1 MRRIGTIIRVH
12 PLHSCSSVCHFPKN
26 TDRGRKDSFTVYT
39 PMGTQYTEDNQLG
52 LRWLPAVSRVLQDER
67 VQEAIAA
74 HGREL
79 VVDCVRETLDRLR
92 ERLKEGETVP
102 TDLSSVVREALQA
115 VERWR
120 TSTLRRVINATGVVL
135 HTGLGR
141 AVLAEAA
148 RRAVVEVAQGHSML
162 EIDRD
167 TGERGDRIEHV
178 RELLRRLT
186 GAEDATVVNNNAGAV
201 LLAVTV
207 LAQGREVIISRG
219 QLVEIG
225 GAFRMPDIIAQSGAR
240 LVEVGTT
247 NRTRLSDYERAITP
261 DTALLLRCHPSN
273 FRIVGFSEEVPAADL
288 ASLAHRHNLP
298 VLDDVGS
305 GCLVDTERF
314 GLEHEP
320 TLQES
325 VQAGCDVVTCSGD
338 KLLGG
343 PQAGIILGRK
353 EIVQRIR
360 RHPLHRAL
368 RVDKLTLAALEAT
381 LRLYLN
387 PERVVQDVPVLRT
400 LATPADDIKRRARR
414 LKQRLQAIEGIT
426 VHLREGESA
435 VGGGSLP
442 GQQLPTT
449 LVCLRPSDGNAHQ
462 LARAL
467 RWQEPAVFTRI
478 EQEEVVIDPRTLL
491 EGEMETLVQAVA
503 RAVTQCLGGE
513 ANHA

>member
-1 MRRIGTIIRVH
+1 METRGTE
-12 PLHSCSSVCHFPKN
+12 S
-26 TDRGRKDSFTVYT
+26 
-39 PMGTQYTEDNQLG
+39 NQSG
-52 LRWLPAVSRVLQDER
+52 LRRLPAVSRLLQHER
-67 VQEAIAA
+67 VQEAIAE

-79 VVDCVRETLDRLR
+79 VVGCVREVLSQLR
-92 ERLKEGETVP
+92 QRLKNGE
-102 TDLSSVVREALQA
+102 SVSDEMHFVVNEVLQA
-115 VERWR
+115 VQRWR
-120 TSTLRRVINATGVVL
+120 TPTLRRVINATGVVL

-141 AVLAEAA
+141 AVLAESA
-148 RRAVVEVAQGHSML
+148 RRAVEEVAQGHSML
-162 EIDRD
+162 EVDRE

-178 RELLRRLT
+178 RELLCRLT

-247 NRTRLSDYERAITP
+247 NRTRLSDYEQAITP
-261 DTALLLRCHPSN
+261 DTALLVRCHPSN
-273 FRIVGFSEEVPAADL
+273 FRIVGFTEEVSAPDL
-288 ASLAHRHNLP
+288 ASLAHRHGLA

-305 GCLVDTERF
+305 GCLVDTEQF
-314 GLEHEP
+314 GLEREP

-325 VQAGCDVVTCSGD
+325 IQAGCDVVTCSGD

-343 PQAGIILGRK
+343 PQAGILLGRK
-353 EIVQRIR
+353 HIMQRIR
-360 RHPLHRAL
+360 KHPLHRAL

-387 PERVVQDVPVLRT
+387 PQEALREIPVLRA
-400 LATPADDIKRRARR
+400 LAMSADEIRRRAQRLKRR
-414 LKQRLQAIEGIT
+414 LQTSLSAQAVT
-426 VHLREGESA
+426 VRLREGASA

-442 GQQLPTT
+442 GQQLPTM
-449 LVCLRPSDGNAHQ
+449 LVCLRWRDGNASQ

-478 EQEEVVIDPRTLL
+478 EQDEVVIDPRTLL
-491 EGEMETLVQAVA
+491 EDEFGTLVEAVVH
-503 RAVTQCLGGE
+503 AVKRCVEG
-513 ANHA
+513 

>member
-1 MRRIGTIIRVH
+1 
-12 PLHSCSSVCHFPKN
+12 
-26 TDRGRKDSFTVYT
+26 
-39 PMGTQYTEDNQLG
+39 MGTQYTEDKQSG
-52 LRWLPAVSRVLQDER
+52 LRRLPAVSRVLQDER
-67 VQEAIAA
+67 VQEAIAE

-79 VVDCVRETLDRLR
+79 IVDCVRETLDRLR
-92 ERLKEGETVP
+92 ERLKEGGTAP
-102 TDLSSVVREALQA
+102 TDLSLVVQEALQA

-120 TSTLRRVINATGVVL
+120 TPTLRRVINATGVVL

-141 AVLAEAA
+141 AVLAKAA
-148 RRAVVEVAQGHSML
+148 CRAVAEVAQGHSML
-162 EIDRD
+162 EVDRD

-207 LAQGREVIISRG
+207 LAQGKEVIISRG

-225 GAFRMPDIIAQSGAR
+225 GMFRMPDIIAQSGAR

-261 DTALLLRCHPSN
+261 DTALLVRCHPSN

-343 PQAGIILGRK
+343 PQAGIVLGRK
-353 EIVQRIR
+353 EMVQRIR

-381 LRLYLN
+381 LRLYLD
-387 PERVVQDVPVLRT
+387 PERAVQEVPVLRT
-400 LATPADDIKRRARR
+400 LATPADDVKRRARR
-414 LKQRLQAIEGIT
+414 LKQRLQSILPAEGIT
-426 VHLREGESA
+426 VRLREGESA

-449 LVCLRPSDGNAHQ
+449 LVCVRLSDGNAHQ

>member
-1 MRRIGTIIRVH
+1 ME
-12 PLHSCSSVCHFPKN
+12 
-26 TDRGRKDSFTVYT
+26 
-39 PMGTQYTEDNQLG
+39 TQYTENNPST
-52 LRWLPAVSRVLQDER
+52 LRQLPAVSRVLQEER
-67 VQEAIAA
+67 IQKAIAE

-79 VVDCVRETLDRLR
+79 VVDCAREVLAQRRKHLQQ
-92 ERLKEGETVP
+92 GAAIP
-102 TDLSSVVREALQA
+102 ADLQSVVREILQA

-120 TSTLRRVINATGVVL
+120 TPTLRRVINATGVVL

-148 RRAVVEVAQGHSML
+148 RKAVAEVAQGHSML
-162 EIDRD
+162 EIDRE
-167 TGERGDRIEHV
+167 TGERGDRIEPV
-178 RELLRRLT
+178 RELLCRLT

-207 LAQGREVIISRG
+207 LAQGKEVLISRG

-225 GAFRMPDIIAQSGAR
+225 GAFRMPDIIAQSGAK

-247 NRTRLSDYERAITP
+247 NRTRLSDYERAITA

-273 FRIVGFSEEVPAADL
+273 FRIIGFTEEVSAAEL
-288 ASLAHRHNLP
+288 AALAHRHGLA

-305 GCLVDTERF
+305 GCLVDTAQF

-325 VQAGCDVVTCSGD
+325 LQAGCDVVTCSGD
-338 KLLGG
+338 KLLGAS
-343 PQAGIILGRK
+343 QAGILLGRR
-353 EIVQRIR
+353 EIVQRLR
-360 RHPLHRAL
+360 GHPLHRAL

-387 PERVVQDVPVLRT
+387 PQQAMREIPTLRA
-400 LATPADDIKRRARR
+400 LAISADAIRRRARR
-414 LKQRLQAIEGIT
+414 LKQRLQAVLPAET
-426 VHLREGESA
+426 VKVRLREGMSA

-449 LVCLRPSDGNAHQ
+449 LVCLQPLQHSTQQ

-467 RWQEPAVFTRI
+467 RQQEPAVFARI

-491 EGEMETLVQAVA
+491 EDELDVLVQV
-503 RAVTQCLGGE
+503 VTQAVNSRVGGKRSDV
-513 ANHA
+513 

>member
-1 MRRIGTIIRVH
+1 MK
-12 PLHSCSSVCHFPKN
+12 SSPE
-26 TDRGRKDSFTVYT
+26 
-39 PMGTQYTEDNQLG
+39 GTQSA
-52 LRWLPAVSRVLQDER
+52 LRQLPAVSRLLQE
-67 VQEAIAA
+67 QAIQQAITR

-79 VVDCVRETLDRLR
+79 VVQCAREVMDQLR
-92 ERLKEGETVP
+92 ERLRRGENVP
-102 TDLSSVVREALQA
+102 TDLPAVLEQVLQE
-115 VERWR
+115 VQRWR
-120 TSTLRRVINATGVVL
+120 TPSLRGVVNATGVIL

-148 RRAVVEVAQGHSML
+148 RRAVAEVAAGHSML
-162 EIDRD
+162 EIDRE

-178 RELLRRLT
+178 RELLCRLT

-201 LLAVTV
+201 LLAVTA
-207 LAQGREVIISRG
+207 LARGKEVIISRG

-225 GAFRMPDIIAQSGAR
+225 GAFRMPDIIAQSGAK

-247 NRTRLSDYERAITP
+247 NRTRLSDYEQAITSE
-261 DTALLLRCHPSN
+261 TALILRCHPSN
-273 FRIVGFSEEVPAADL
+273 FRLVGFTEEVPPAELAA
-288 ASLAHRHNLP
+288 LAHRYQLP
-298 VLDDVGS
+298 LLDDVGS
-305 GCLVDTERF
+305 GCLVNTEQF

-338 KLLGG
+338 KLLGAS
-343 PQAGIILGRK
+343 QAGIILGRR
-353 EIVQRIR
+353 ELVQRIR

-387 PERVVQDVPVLRT
+387 PDEALQEIPTLRA
-400 LATPADDIKRRARR
+400 LATPVPTLRRRARR
-414 LKQRLQAIEGIT
+414 LQRRLRSLLPAQQVT
-426 VHLREGESA
+426 VRLREGVSE

-442 GQQLPTT
+442 GQQLPTV
-449 LVCLRPSDGNAHQ
+449 LVCLQVAGGGATA

-478 EQEEVVIDPRTLL
+478 EKDEVVVDPRTLL
-491 EGEMETLVQAVA
+491 PGEDEVLVQAVV
-503 RAVTQCLGGE
+503 RAVQSVQGGVCGD
-513 ANHA
+513 A

>member
-1 MRRIGTIIRVH
+1 MEG
-12 PLHSCSSVCHFPKN
+12 
-26 TDRGRKDSFTVYT
+26 
-39 PMGTQYTEDNQLG
+39 QYTQNSQSD
-52 LRWLPAVSRVLQDER
+52 LRQLPAVSRLLQHEQL
-67 VQEAIAA
+67 QEAIAE

-79 VVDCVRETLDRLR
+79 VVECVREVLAQLR
-92 ERLKEGETVP
+92 ERIKQGAAIQ
-102 TDLSSVVREALQA
+102 TDLPSVAREVLQT

-120 TSTLRRVINATGVVL
+120 TPTLRRVINATGVVL

-141 AVLAEAA
+141 AVLAESA
-148 RRAVVEVAQGHSML
+148 RRAVAEVARGHSML
-162 EIDRD
+162 EINRD
-167 TGERGDRIEHV
+167 TGERGDRIDHV
-178 RELLRRLT
+178 RELLCRLT
-186 GAEDATVVNNNAGAV
+186 GAEDVTVVNNNAGAV

-207 LAQGREVIISRG
+207 LAQGKEVIISRG

-247 NRTRLSDYERAITP
+247 NRTRLSDYERAITSE
-261 DTALLLRCHPSN
+261 TALLLRCHPSN
-273 FRIVGFSEEVPAADL
+273 FRIVGFTEEVSAKEL
-288 ASLAHRHNLP
+288 ALLAHRYSLP

-305 GCLVDTERF
+305 GCLVATEQF

-343 PQAGIILGRK
+343 PQAGVILGRR

-387 PERVVQDVPVLRT
+387 PEEAVREIPALRA
-400 LATPADDIKRRARR
+400 LAMSADELQRRARR
-414 LKQRLQAIEGIT
+414 LKQRLQAMLPAGK
-426 VHLREGESA
+426 VAVRLREGMSA

-449 LVCLRPSDGNAHQ
+449 LVCLRPLQVDAQQ

-467 RWQEPAVFTRI
+467 RWQQPAVFARI
-478 EQEEVVIDPRTLL
+478 EQDEVVIDPRTLL
-491 EGEMETLVQAVA
+491 EGEMETLVQVVA
-503 RAVTQCLGGE
+503 CAVTQCLGGE
-513 ANHA
+513 VSHARSGGSSD

>member
-1 MRRIGTIIRVH
+1 
-12 PLHSCSSVCHFPKN
+12 
-26 TDRGRKDSFTVYT
+26 
-39 PMGTQYTEDNQLG
+39 MGAQRTQGSQSN
-52 LRWLPAVSRVLQDER
+52 LRQLPAVSRLLQHER
-67 VQEAIAA
+67 VRKAIAA

-79 VVDCVRETLDRLR
+79 VVHCVREVLEQMRDRLR
-92 ERLKEGETVP
+92 RGEAMPV
-102 TDLSSVVREALQA
+102 DLESVAYEVVRT

-120 TSTLRRVINATGVVL
+120 TSTLRYAINATGVVL

-148 RRAVVEVAQGHSML
+148 RRAVSEVAQAHSML
-162 EIDRD
+162 EIDRE

-178 RELLRRLT
+178 RELLCRLT

-247 NRTRLSDYERAITP
+247 NRTRLQDYERAITP

-273 FRIVGFSEEVPAADL
+273 FRIVGFTEEVSAREL
-288 ASLAHRHNLP
+288 ASLAHRYSLP

-305 GCLVDTERF
+305 GCLVATEQF

-343 PQAGIILGRK
+343 PQAGIVLGRK

-368 RVDKLTLAALEAT
+368 RVDKMTLAALEAT

-387 PERVVQDVPVLRT
+387 PQEAIREIPVLRT
-400 LATPADDIKRRARR
+400 LAMSAEQIQRRARR
-414 LKQRLQAIEGIT
+414 LRRRLQAVLPTEKIV
-426 VHLREGESA
+426 VHLRAGMSA

-449 LVCLRPSDGNAHQ
+449 LVCLRPLQMGAQQ

-467 RWQEPAVFTRI
+467 RWQQPAVFTRI
-478 EQEEVVIDPRTLL
+478 EQDEVVIDPRTLL
-491 EGEMETLVQAVA
+491 EAEVGALVQAVA
-503 RAVTQCLGGE
+503 CAIDQCLGGE
-513 ANHA
+513 VSHA

>member
-1 MRRIGTIIRVH
+1 METHHTGNDQ
-12 PLHSCSSVCHFPKN
+12 S
-26 TDRGRKDSFTVYT
+26 
-39 PMGTQYTEDNQLG
+39 G
-52 LRWLPAVSRVLQDER
+52 LRRLPAVSRLLQHER
-67 VQEAIAA
+67 VQEAIAE

-79 VVDCVRETLDRLR
+79 VVECVREVLSQLR
-92 ERLKEGETVP
+92 QRLKNGESVP
-102 TDLSSVVREALQA
+102 DEPRFVVNEVLQA
-115 VERWR
+115 VQRWR
-120 TSTLRRVINATGVVL
+120 TPTLRRVINATGVVL

-141 AVLAEAA
+141 AVLAEPA
-148 RRAVVEVAQGHSML
+148 RRAVEEVAQGHSML
-162 EIDRD
+162 EVDRE
-167 TGERGDRIEHV
+167 TGERGERIEHV
-178 RELLRRLT
+178 RELLCRLT

-247 NRTRLSDYERAITP
+247 NRTRLSDYEQAITP

-273 FRIVGFSEEVPAADL
+273 FRIVGFTEEVSAPDL
-288 ASLAHRHNLP
+288 ASLAHRHGLA

-305 GCLVDTERF
+305 GCLVDTEQF

-325 VQAGCDVVTCSGD
+325 IQAGCDVVTCSGD

-343 PQAGIILGRK
+343 PQAGILVGRK
-353 EIVQRIR
+353 DIMQRIR
-360 RHPLHRAL
+360 KHPLHRAL

-387 PERVVQDVPVLRT
+387 PEEALRKIPVLRT
-400 LATPADDIKRRARR
+400 LATTADEIRRRAQR
-414 LKQRLQAIEGIT
+414 LKRRLQASLSAEAVT
-426 VHLREGESA
+426 VRLREGAST

-442 GQQLPTT
+442 EQQLPTT
-449 LVCLRPSDGNAHQ
+449 LVCLRWRDGNASQ

-478 EQEEVVIDPRTLL
+478 EQDEVVIDPRTLL
-491 EGEMETLVQAVA
+491 EDEFGALVEAVVH
-503 RAVTQCLGGE
+503 AVKRCVEG
-513 ANHA
+513 

>member
-1 MRRIGTIIRVH
+1 
-12 PLHSCSSVCHFPKN
+12 
-26 TDRGRKDSFTVYT
+26 
-39 PMGTQYTEDNQLG
+39 MGASTEERQPV
-52 LRWLPAVSRVLQDER
+52 LRQLPAVSRLLQEQPI
-67 VQEAIAA
+67 QEAIAR

-79 VVDCVRETLDRLR
+79 VVDCAREVIDGLR
-92 ERLKEGETVP
+92 EQLRRGEAVS
-102 TDLSSVVREALQA
+102 TDLPSVVRRVLQE
-115 VERWR
+115 VQRWR
-120 TSTLRRVINATGVVL
+120 TPTLRGVVNATGVVL

-141 AVLAEAA
+141 AVLADAA
-148 RRAVVEVAQGHSML
+148 QRAVAEVARGHSVL
-162 EIDRD
+162 EIDRE

-178 RELLRRLT
+178 CELLCRLT

-201 LLAVTV
+201 LLAVTA
-207 LAQGREVIISRG
+207 LAQGKEVIISRG

-261 DTALLLRCHPSN
+261 ETALLLRCHPSN
-273 FRIVGFSEEVPAADL
+273 FRLVGFTEEVPPAELAA
-288 ASLAHRHNLP
+288 LAHQYGLA

-305 GCLVDTERF
+305 GCLVNTEQF

-338 KLLGG
+338 KLLGAS
-343 PQAGIILGRK
+343 QAGILLGRK
-353 EIVQRIR
+353 ELVQRIR

-387 PERVVQDVPVLRT
+387 PDEAVQQIPTLRA
-400 LATPADDIKRRARR
+400 LATPLSVLRRRAQRLRRR
-414 LKQRLQAIEGIT
+414 LQSLLPAEQVT
-426 VHLREGESA
+426 VRLREGVSE

-442 GQQLPTT
+442 GQQLPTV
-449 LVCLRPSDGNAHQ
+449 LVCLQAAGESATS

-478 EQEEVVIDPRTLL
+478 EREEVVIDPRTLL
-491 EGEMETLVQAVA
+491 PGEDEIVVQAVV
-503 RAVTQCLGGE
+503 RAVQSLLGG
-513 ANHA
+513 

>member
-1 MRRIGTIIRVH
+1 MSTQRAEDHIPVLRQL
-12 PLHSCSSVCHFPKN
+12 PSV
-26 TDRGRKDSFTVYT
+26 
-39 PMGTQYTEDNQLG
+39 
-52 LRWLPAVSRVLQDER
+52 ARVLQDRQVQHAIER
-67 VQEAIAA
+67 
-74 HGREL
+74 HGRDL
-79 VVDCVRETLDRLR
+79 VVDCARQVLKQLR
-92 ERLKEGETVP
+92 ERIKRG
-102 TDLSSVVREALQA
+102 EALRVDLPLVVDEVMHTVQ
-115 VERWR
+115 RWR
-120 TSTLRRVINATGVVL
+120 ARSLRRAINATGVLL

-148 RRAVVEVAQGHSML
+148 RNAVAEVAEGHSIL
-162 EIDRD
+162 EIDRE

-178 RELLRRLT
+178 RDLLCRLT

-225 GAFRMPDIIAQSGAR
+225 GAFRMPDIIAQSGAK

-247 NRTRLSDYERAITP
+247 NRTRLSDYERAVTP
-261 DTALLLRCHPSN
+261 ETALILRCHPSN
-273 FRIVGFSEEVPAADL
+273 FRIVGFTEEVAVNDL
-288 ASLAHRHNLP
+288 VSLARQYNLR

-305 GCLVDTERF
+305 GCLVNTEQF

-320 TLQES
+320 TLLES

-353 EIVQRIR
+353 EMVEHIR

-368 RVDKLTLAALEAT
+368 RVDKLTLSALEAT

-387 PERVVQDVPVLRT
+387 PEEALREIPVLRA
-400 LATPADDIKRRARR
+400 LATPANEIRQRARR
-414 LKQRLQAIEGIT
+414 LHQKLQT
-426 VHLREGESA
+426 VLPAEVFTVGLREGVSA

-449 LVCLRPSDGNAHQ
+449 LVCLRSARMDAQ
-462 LARAL
+462 RLALAL
-467 RWQEPAVFTRI
+467 RWQEPAVFARI
-478 EQEEVVIDPRTLL
+478 EQDEVVFDPRTVLPD
-491 EGEMETLVQAVA
+491 EMGILVQAVA
-503 RAVTQCLGGE
+503 RAGE
-513 ANHA
+513 RCFEEEG

>member
-1 MRRIGTIIRVH
+1 MSTQQAKDHIPTLRQL
-12 PLHSCSSVCHFPKN
+12 PSV
-26 TDRGRKDSFTVYT
+26 
-39 PMGTQYTEDNQLG
+39 
-52 LRWLPAVSRVLQDER
+52 ARVLQDR
-67 VQEAIAA
+67 QVRQAIEQ
-74 HGREL
+74 HGHDL
-79 VVDCVRETLDRLR
+79 VVDCAREVLDGIRR
-92 ERLKEGETVP
+92 RIKAGEALPV
-102 TDLSSVVREALQA
+102 DMRSVVGGILQA

-120 TSTLRRVINATGVVL
+120 SRSLRRAINATGVVL

-148 RRAVVEVAQGHSML
+148 RNAVAEVAEGHSML
-162 EIDRD
+162 EIDRE
-167 TGERGDRIEHV
+167 TGERGNRIEHV
-178 RELLRRLT
+178 RDLLCRLT

-207 LAQGREVIISRG
+207 LAQGKEVIISRG

-225 GAFRMPDIIAQSGAR
+225 GAFRMPDIIAQSGAK

-247 NRTRLSDYERAITP
+247 NRTRLSDYERAVTSE
-261 DTALLLRCHPSN
+261 TALILCCHPSN
-273 FRIVGFSEEVPAADL
+273 FRIVGFTEEVVVNDL
-288 ASLAHRHNLP
+288 VSLTRRYNLH

-305 GCLVDTERF
+305 GCLVNTEQF

-343 PQAGIILGRK
+343 PQAGIILGRG
-353 EIVQRIR
+353 EILQRIR

-368 RVDKLTLAALEAT
+368 RVDKLILSALEAS

-387 PERVVQDVPVLRT
+387 PEEALREIPVLRA
-400 LATPADDIKRRARR
+400 LATPADEIRQRARR
-414 LKQRLQAIEGIT
+414 LRQKLQT
-426 VHLREGESA
+426 VLPAGVFMVRLREGVSA

-449 LVCLRPSDGNAHQ
+449 LVSLRSARITAQRLAH
-462 LARAL
+462 AL
-467 RWQEPAVFTRI
+467 RWQEPAVFARI
-478 EQEEVVIDPRTLL
+478 EQNEVVLDSRTVLPN
-491 EGEMETLVQAVA
+491 EMGILVQAVA
-503 RAVTQCLGGE
+503 RAVARCFEEEG
-513 ANHA
+513 

>member
-1 MRRIGTIIRVH
+1 MKPSPEERQ
-12 PLHSCSSVCHFPKN
+12 FA
-26 TDRGRKDSFTVYT
+26 
-39 PMGTQYTEDNQLG
+39 
-52 LRWLPAVSRVLQDER
+52 LRQLPAVSRLLQEQAI
-67 VQEAIAA
+67 QEVITR

-79 VVDCVRETLDRLR
+79 VVQCAREVVDQLR
-92 ERLKEGETVP
+92 ERLRRGENVP
-102 TDLSSVVREALQA
+102 TDLPAVVEQVLQE
-115 VERWR
+115 VQRWR
-120 TSTLRRVINATGVVL
+120 TPSLRGVINATGVIL

-148 RRAVVEVAQGHSML
+148 RHAIAEVAAGHSML
-162 EIDRD
+162 EIDRE

-178 RELLRRLT
+178 RELLCRLT

-201 LLAVTV
+201 LLAVTA
-207 LAQGREVIISRG
+207 LARGKEVIISRG

-225 GAFRMPDIIAQSGAR
+225 GAFRMPDIIAQSGAK

-247 NRTRLSDYERAITP
+247 NRTRLSDYEQAITSE
-261 DTALLLRCHPSN
+261 TALILRCHPSN
-273 FRIVGFSEEVPAADL
+273 FRLVGFTEEVPPAEL
-288 ASLAHRHNLP
+288 ATLAHRYQLP
-298 VLDDVGS
+298 LLDDVGS
-305 GCLVDTERF
+305 GCLVNTEQF

-338 KLLGG
+338 KLLGAS
-343 PQAGIILGRK
+343 QAGIILGRR
-353 EIVQRIR
+353 ELVQRIR

-387 PERVVQDVPVLRT
+387 PDEALQEIPTLRA
-400 LATPADDIKRRARR
+400 LATPVPTLRRRARR
-414 LKQRLQAIEGIT
+414 LQRRLRSLLPAQQVT
-426 VHLREGESA
+426 VRLREGVSE

-442 GQQLPTT
+442 GQQLPTV
-449 LVCLRPSDGNAHQ
+449 LVCLQVAGGGATA

-478 EQEEVVIDPRTLL
+478 EKDEVVVDPRTLL
-491 EGEMETLVQAVA
+491 PGEDEALVQAVV
-503 RAVTQCLGGE
+503 RAVQSVQGGVCGD
-513 ANHA
+513 A

>member
-1 MRRIGTIIRVH
+1 ME
-12 PLHSCSSVCHFPKN
+12 
-26 TDRGRKDSFTVYT
+26 
-39 PMGTQYTEDNQLG
+39 TQRTENNQSG
-52 LRWLPAVSRVLQDER
+52 LRRLPAVSRLLQHER
-67 VQEAIAA
+67 VQEAIAE

-79 VVDCVRETLDRLR
+79 VVECVREVLSQLR
-92 ERLKEGETVP
+92 QRLKNGE
-102 TDLSSVVREALQA
+102 SVSDELRFVVNEVLQA
-115 VERWR
+115 VQRWR
-120 TSTLRRVINATGVVL
+120 TPTLRRVINATGVVL

-141 AVLAEAA
+141 AVLAESA
-148 RRAVVEVAQGHSML
+148 RRAVAEVAQGHSML
-162 EIDRD
+162 EVDRE

-178 RELLRRLT
+178 RELLCRLT
-186 GAEDATVVNNNAGAV
+186 RAEDATVVNNNAGAV

-247 NRTRLSDYERAITP
+247 NRTRLSDYEQAITP

-273 FRIVGFSEEVPAADL
+273 FRIVGFTEEVSAPDL
-288 ASLAHRHNLP
+288 ASLAHRYGLA

-305 GCLVDTERF
+305 GCLVDTEQF

-325 VQAGCDVVTCSGD
+325 IQAGCDVVTCSGD

-343 PQAGIILGRK
+343 PQAGILLGRK
-353 EIVQRIR
+353 DIMQRIR
-360 RHPLHRAL
+360 KHPLHRAL

-387 PERVVQDVPVLRT
+387 PEEALREIPVLRA
-400 LATPADDIKRRARR
+400 LAMPADEVRRRAQR
-414 LKQRLQAIEGIT
+414 LKQRLQASLSAEAVT
-426 VHLREGESA
+426 VRLRDGASA

-442 GQQLPTT
+442 GQQLPTM
-449 LVCLRPSDGNAHQ
+449 LVCLRWRDGNASQ

-467 RWQEPAVFTRI
+467 RWQEPAVFARI
-478 EQEEVVIDPRTLL
+478 EQDEVVIDPRTLL
-491 EGEMETLVQAVA
+491 EDEFGVLVEAVVH
-503 RAVTQCLGGE
+503 AVKQCVEG
-513 ANHA
+513 

>member
-1 MRRIGTIIRVH
+1 MNMRQNR
-12 PLHSCSSVCHFPKN
+12 
-26 TDRGRKDSFTVYT
+26 DSRA
-39 PMGTQYTEDNQLG
+39 D
-52 LRWLPAVSRVLQDER
+52 LRQIPAVSRIL
-67 VQEAIAA
+67 QEAEVQSAIAE

-79 VVDCVRETLDRLR
+79 VVTCARDVLNRLR
-92 ERLKEGETVP
+92 ERIRRGEPVAV
-102 TDLSSVVREALQA
+102 DAGSVAGQVLEE
-115 VERWR
+115 VYRWR
-120 TSTLRRVINATGVVL
+120 HRTLRQAINATGVVL

-141 AVLAEAA
+141 AVLAESAK
-148 RRAVVEVAQGHSML
+148 RAIAEVASGHSML
-162 EIDRD
+162 EIDRE
-167 TGERGDRIEHV
+167 TGERGDRIDHV
-178 RELLRRLT
+178 RDLLCRLT

-247 NRTRLSDYERAITP
+247 NRTRLSDYERAITG

-273 FRIVGFSEEVPAADL
+273 FRIVGFVEEVCAQEL
-288 ASLAHRHNLP
+288 AELAHRYNLP

-305 GCLVDTERF
+305 GCLVNTEQF

-325 VQAGCDVVTCSGD
+325 ISAGCDVVTCSGD

-343 PQAGIILGRK
+343 PQAGIILGK
-353 EIVQRIR
+353 KPIIEAIR

-368 RVDKLTLAALEAT
+368 RVDKLTLAGLEAT

-387 PERVVQDVPVLRT
+387 MDQALREIPVLRA
-400 LATPADDIKRRARR
+400 LAMPAEQIRRRAQRLKRRLQSSLPADRATVR
-414 LKQRLQAIEGIT
+414 LRPGVSQ
-426 VHLREGESA
+426 

-442 GQQLPTT
+442 GQELSTT
-449 LVCLRPSDGNAHQ
+449 LVCVRPLRASAQQMAH
-462 LARAL
+462 AL
-467 RWQEPAVFTRI
+467 RWHEPAVFVRI
-478 EQEEVVIDPRTLL
+478 EQDEVVIDPRTLL
-491 EGEMETLVQAVA
+491 EHELEAVVTALLSAGES
-503 RAVTQCLGGE
+503 C
-513 ANHA
+513 

>member
-1 MRRIGTIIRVH
+1 MSTRETANNASRLRR
-12 PLHSCSSVCHFPKN
+12 
-26 TDRGRKDSFTVYT
+26 
-39 PMGTQYTEDNQLG
+39 
-52 LRWLPAVSRVLQDER
+52 LPAVSRLLQDER
-67 VQEAIAA
+67 IRQAVAE
-74 HGREL
+74 HGRDL
-79 VVDCVRETLDRLR
+79 VVDCAREALEEIRRRLKRGETL
-92 ERLKEGETVP
+92 P
-102 TDLSSVVREALQA
+102 TDLSSVVGAVLRE
-115 VERWR
+115 VERW
-120 TSTLRRVINATGVVL
+120 STLSLRGAINATGVIL

-141 AVLAEAA
+141 AVLAESA
-148 RRAVVEVAQGHSML
+148 RRAVAEVAMGHSML

-167 TGERGDRIEHV
+167 TGERGDRVEHV
-178 RELLRRLT
+178 RDLLCRLT

-225 GAFRMPDIIAQSGAR
+225 GAFRMPDIIAQSGAK

-261 DTALLLRCHPSN
+261 ETALILRCHPSN
-273 FRIVGFSEEVPAADL
+273 FRIVGFTEEVSVGEL
-288 ASLAHRHNLP
+288 ASLAHRQGLHL
-298 VLDDVGS
+298 LDDVGS
-305 GCLVDTERF
+305 GCLVNTEQF

-325 VQAGCDVVTCSGD
+325 VQAGSDVVTCSGD

-343 PQAGIILGRK
+343 PQAGIILGRR

-368 RVDKLTLAALEAT
+368 RVDKLTLSALEAT

-387 PERVVQDVPVLRT
+387 METALREIPVLRA
-400 LATPADDIKRRARR
+400 LAMSEGEIRKRAQQIKG
-414 LKQRLQAIEGIT
+414 RLQRVVPAGAVT
-426 VHLREGESA
+426 VTVREGVSE

-442 GQQLPTT
+442 GQQLRTV
-449 LVCLRPSDGNAHQ
+449 LVCLGSSQVDASQ

-467 RWQEPAVFTRI
+467 RWQEPAVFARI
-478 EQEEVVIDPRTLL
+478 ERNEVVLDPRTVLL
-491 EGEMETLVQAVA
+491 KETDMLVQAVA
-503 RAVTQCLGGE
+503 RAVTQCLRGG
-513 ANHA
+513 ASDA

>member
-1 MRRIGTIIRVH
+1 MDARQTGDK
-12 PLHSCSSVCHFPKN
+12 PS
-26 TDRGRKDSFTVYT
+26 
-39 PMGTQYTEDNQLG
+39 G
-52 LRWLPAVSRVLQDER
+52 LRQLPAVSRVLQDAR
-67 VQEAIAA
+67 MQEAIIR

-79 VVDCVRETLDRLR
+79 VVDCAREVLNRLR
-92 ERLKEGETVP
+92 ERLKQGAEVP
-102 TDLSSVVREALQA
+102 TDLPSVALEVLQT

-120 TSTLRRVINATGVVL
+120 TPTLRRVINATGVVL

-148 RRAVVEVAQGHSML
+148 RRAVAEVAQGHSML
-162 EIDRD
+162 EIDRE

-178 RELLRRLT
+178 RELLCRLT

-207 LAQGREVIISRG
+207 LAQGKEVIISRG

-247 NRTRLSDYERAITP
+247 NRTRLSDYERAITGE
-261 DTALLLRCHPSN
+261 TALLLRCHPSN
-273 FRIVGFSEEVPAADL
+273 FRIVGFTEEVSAAEL
-288 ASLAHRHNLP
+288 SSLAHRYHLA

-305 GCLVDTERF
+305 GCLVDTAQF

-320 TLQES
+320 TLLES

-343 PQAGIILGRK
+343 PQAGILLGRK
-353 EIVQRIR
+353 EIVQRMR

-387 PERVVQDVPVLRT
+387 PGEAVREIPALRALAMSSDV
-400 LATPADDIKRRARR
+400 IKRRARR
-414 LKQRLQAIEGIT
+414 LKQRLQAVLPAEKA
-426 VHLREGESA
+426 VVRLREGVSA

-442 GQQLPTT
+442 GQQLPTM
-449 LVCLRPSDGNAHQ
+449 LVCLRLSQVSALQ

-467 RWQEPAVFTRI
+467 RWQEPAVFARI
-478 EQEEVVIDPRTLL
+478 EQDEVVIDPRTLL
-491 EGEMETLVQAVA
+491 EGELEILVQAVA
-503 RAVTQCLGGE
+503 RAVAQCGGGE
-513 ANHA
+513 TSDA

>member
-1 MRRIGTIIRVH
+1 
-12 PLHSCSSVCHFPKN
+12 
-26 TDRGRKDSFTVYT
+26 
-39 PMGTQYTEDNQLG
+39 MGAPYAEDKQPG
-52 LRWLPAVSRVLQDER
+52 LRQIPAVSRLLQHKQL
-67 VQEAIAA
+67 QEAIAT

-79 VVDCVRETLDRLR
+79 VVECAREVLARLR
-92 ERLKEGETVP
+92 ERLQQGAVIP
-102 TDLSSVVREALQA
+102 TDMPSVVREILQA

-120 TSTLRRVINATGVVL
+120 TPTLRRVINATGVVL

-148 RRAVVEVAQGHSML
+148 RRAVAEVAQGHSML
-162 EIDRD
+162 EIDRE

-178 RELLRRLT
+178 RELLCRLT

-207 LAQGREVIISRG
+207 LAQGKQVLISRG

-247 NRTRLSDYERAITP
+247 NRTRLSDYEQAITP

-273 FRIVGFSEEVPAADL
+273 FRMVGFTEEVSAAEL
-288 ASLAHRHNLP
+288 ADLAHRHGLA

-305 GCLVDTERF
+305 GCLVDTAQF

-353 EIVQRIR
+353 HLVQRIR
-360 RHPLHRAL
+360 KHPLHRAL

-387 PERVVQDVPVLRT
+387 SEQALCEIPTLRA
-400 LATPADDIKRRARR
+400 LAISADEIRRRARR
-414 LKQRLQAIEGIT
+414 LRRRLQAVLPTERVT
-426 VHLREGESA
+426 VRLREGMSA

-449 LVCLRPSDGNAHQ
+449 LVCLQPLQGSAQQ

-467 RWQEPAVFTRI
+467 RWQEPAVFARI
-478 EQEEVVIDPRTLL
+478 EQDEVVIDPRTLL
-491 EGEMETLVQAVA
+491 EDELDVLVKVVTQAVNPC
-503 RAVTQCLGGE
+503 VEGK
-513 ANHA
+513 ANDA

>member
-1 MRRIGTIIRVH
+1 ME
-12 PLHSCSSVCHFPKN
+12 
-26 TDRGRKDSFTVYT
+26 
-39 PMGTQYTEDNQLG
+39 TQRTENNQSG
-52 LRWLPAVSRVLQDER
+52 LRRLPAVSRLLQHER
-67 VQEAIAA
+67 VQEAIAE
-74 HGREL
+74 HGRDL
-79 VVDCVRETLDRLR
+79 VVDCIREVLSQLR
-92 ERLKEGETVP
+92 QRLKNGESVS
-102 TDLSSVVREALQA
+102 DELRSVVNEVLQA
-115 VERWR
+115 VQRWH
-120 TSTLRRVINATGVVL
+120 TPTLRRVINATGVVL

-141 AVLAEAA
+141 AVLAESA
-148 RRAVVEVAQGHSML
+148 RRAVEEVAQGHSML

-178 RELLRRLT
+178 RELLCRLT

-207 LAQGREVIISRG
+207 LAQGKEVIISRG

-247 NRTRLSDYERAITP
+247 NRTRLSDYERAVTCE
-261 DTALLLRCHPSN
+261 TALLLRCHPSN
-273 FRIVGFSEEVPAADL
+273 FRIVGFTEEVSAEEL
-288 ASLAHRHNLP
+288 ASLAHRYNLP

-305 GCLVDTERF
+305 GCLVDTEQF

-343 PQAGIILGRK
+343 PQAGIILGRR
-353 EIVQRIR
+353 EIIQRIR

-381 LRLYLN
+381 LRLYLS
-387 PERVVQDVPVLRT
+387 PEKAVGEIPALRA
-400 LATPADDIKRRARR
+400 LAISADEIRLRAQR
-414 LKQRLQAIEGIT
+414 LKRRLQASLSAEAVT
-426 VHLREGESA
+426 VRLREGASA

-449 LVCLRPSDGNAHQ
+449 LVCLRPLQMSVQ
-462 LARAL
+462 QMARAL
-467 RWQEPAVFTRI
+467 RWQEPVVFARI
-478 EQEEVVIDPRTLL
+478 EQDEVVIDPRTLL
-491 EGEMETLVQAVA
+491 EDEFGVLVEAVVH
-503 RAVTQCLGGE
+503 AVKQCVEG
-513 ANHA
+513 

>member
-1 MRRIGTIIRVH
+1 ME
-12 PLHSCSSVCHFPKN
+12 
-26 TDRGRKDSFTVYT
+26 
-39 PMGTQYTEDNQLG
+39 TQRTQNNPSG
-52 LRWLPAVSRVLQDER
+52 LRRLPAVSRLLQHEQ
-67 VQEAIAA
+67 VQEAIAE

-79 VVDCVRETLDRLR
+79 VVDCVRESLSQLR
-92 ERLKEGETVP
+92 QRLKNGE
-102 TDLSSVVREALQA
+102 SVSDELQFVVNEVLQA
-115 VERWR
+115 VQRWR
-120 TSTLRRVINATGVVL
+120 TLTLRRVINATGVVL

-141 AVLAEAA
+141 AVLAESA
-148 RRAVVEVAQGHSML
+148 RRAVEEVAKGHSML
-162 EIDRD
+162 EVDRE

-178 RELLRRLT
+178 RELLCRLT

-247 NRTRLSDYERAITP
+247 NRTRLSDYEQAISP

-273 FRIVGFSEEVPAADL
+273 FRIVGFTEEVSSIDL
-288 ASLAHRHNLP
+288 ASLAHRHGLA

-325 VQAGCDVVTCSGD
+325 IQAGCDVVTCSGD

-343 PQAGIILGRK
+343 PQAGILLGRK
-353 EIVQRIR
+353 DIMQRIR
-360 RHPLHRAL
+360 KHPLHRAL

-387 PERVVQDVPVLRT
+387 PEETLREIPVLRA
-400 LATPADDIKRRARR
+400 LAMPADEIRRRAQR
-414 LKQRLQAIEGIT
+414 LKRRLQASLSAEAVT
-426 VHLREGESA
+426 VRLREGASA

-449 LVCLRPSDGNAHQ
+449 LVCLGWRDGNASQ

-467 RWQEPAVFTRI
+467 RWQEPAVFARI
-478 EQEEVVIDPRTLL
+478 EQDEVVIDPRTLL
-491 EGEMETLVQAVA
+491 EDEFDVLVEAVVH
-503 RAVTQCLGGE
+503 AVKRCVEG
-513 ANHA
+513 

>member
-1 MRRIGTIIRVH
+1 MSVRPTLESASQLRRI
-12 PLHSCSSVCHFPKN
+12 
-26 TDRGRKDSFTVYT
+26 
-39 PMGTQYTEDNQLG
+39 
-52 LRWLPAVSRVLQDER
+52 PAVSRLLQEEQ
-67 VQEAIAA
+67 VQTAIDR

-79 VVDCVRETLDRLR
+79 VVECIREVLDGLR
-92 ERLKEGETVP
+92 ERVRKGEPAPLDTSTVAE
-102 TDLSSVVREALQA
+102 LVLQE
-115 VERWR
+115 VTRWR
-120 TSTLRRVINATGVVL
+120 TRTLRKAINATGVIL

-141 AVLAEAA
+141 ALLAETAQ
-148 RRAVVEVAQGHSML
+148 RAIAEVAGGHSML
-162 EIDRD
+162 EIDRE

-178 RELLRRLT
+178 RDLLCRLT

-247 NRTRLSDYERAITP
+247 NRTRLTDYERAITP

-273 FRIVGFSEEVPAADL
+273 FRIIGFSEEVSAGEL
-288 ASLAHRHNLP
+288 ASLAHRYSLP

-305 GCLVDTERF
+305 GCLVNTENF

-325 VQAGCDVVTCSGD
+325 IAAGCDVVTCSGD

-343 PQAGIILGRK
+343 PQAGIILGRRV
-353 EIVQRIR
+353 IVQAVRK
-360 RHPLHRAL
+360 HPLHRAL
-368 RVDKLTLAALEAT
+368 RVDKLTLAGLEAT

-387 PERVVQDVPVLRT
+387 PEQALQEIPTLRALAMTREQIGRRAQRLRRRLQST
-400 LATPADDIKRRARR
+400 LPADR
-414 LKQRLQAIEGIT
+414 LTIR
-426 VHLREGESA
+426 LREGVSE

-449 LVCLRPSDGNAHQ
+449 LVCLTPLHGSVQQ
-462 LARAL
+462 LAHAL
-467 RWQEPAVFTRI
+467 RWNEPAVFARI
-478 EQEEVVIDPRTLL
+478 EQDELVLDPRTLL
-491 EGEMETLVQAVA
+491 DDELEVVVAAVS
-503 RAVTQCLGGE
+503 RAAAQC
-513 ANHA
+513 

>member
-1 MRRIGTIIRVH
+1 ME
-12 PLHSCSSVCHFPKN
+12 
-26 TDRGRKDSFTVYT
+26 
-39 PMGTQYTEDNQLG
+39 TQSTENNRSG
-52 LRWLPAVSRVLQDER
+52 LRQLPAVSRVLQDKR
-67 VQEAIAA
+67 VQEAIAE

-79 VVDCVRETLDRLR
+79 VVDCVRETLVRLR
-92 ERLKEGETVP
+92 ERLKAGEPVP
-102 TDLSSVVREALQA
+102 TDLSSVVQEALRA
-115 VERWR
+115 TERWR
-120 TSTLRRVINATGVVL
+120 TLTLRRVINATGVVL

-148 RRAVVEVAQGHSML
+148 CKAVAEVAQGHSML
-162 EIDRD
+162 EIDRE
-167 TGERGDRIEHV
+167 TGERGDRIDHI
-178 RELLRRLT
+178 RELLCRLT

-207 LAQGREVIISRG
+207 LAQGKEVIISRG

-225 GAFRMPDIIAQSGAR
+225 GAFRMPDIIAQSGAK

-247 NRTRLSDYERAITP
+247 NRTRLSDYERAITSE
-261 DTALLLRCHPSN
+261 TALLLRCHPSN
-273 FRIVGFSEEVPAADL
+273 FRIVGFTEEVSAGDL
-288 ASLAHRHNLP
+288 ALLAHKYNLP

-305 GCLVDTERF
+305 GCLAATEQF

-343 PQAGIILGRK
+343 PQAGIILGRR

-387 PERVVQDVPVLRT
+387 PQEAVREIPVLRA
-400 LATPADDIKRRARR
+400 LAMSAEQIRRRARR
-414 LKQRLQAIEGIT
+414 LKQSLQAVLPAEK
-426 VHLREGESA
+426 VAVRLREGMSA

-449 LVCLRPSDGNAHQ
+449 LVCLRPLQINAQQ

-467 RWQEPAVFTRI
+467 RWQEPAVFARI
-478 EQEEVVIDPRTLL
+478 EQNEVVIDPRTLL
-491 EGEMETLVQAVA
+491 DDELDLLVQAA
-503 RAVTQCLGGE
+503 TRAMTGCSGGE
-513 ANHA
+513 TDHA

>member
-1 MRRIGTIIRVH
+1 MTTRPTVDNASALRR
-12 PLHSCSSVCHFPKN
+12 
-26 TDRGRKDSFTVYT
+26 
-39 PMGTQYTEDNQLG
+39 
-52 LRWLPAVSRVLQDER
+52 LPAVSRLLKHER
-67 VQEAIAA
+67 IEEAITM
-74 HGREL
+74 HGRDL
-79 VVDCVRETLDRLR
+79 VVQCARDVLNR
-92 ERLKEGETVP
+92 ERESMKGGEVQP
-102 TDLSSVVREALQA
+102 TDLSSLVEEIVRE
-115 VERWR
+115 VEKWR
-120 TSTLRRVINATGVVL
+120 TGSLRFAINATGVIL

-148 RRAVVEVAQGHSML
+148 RRAVAEVTKGHSML

-178 RELLRRLT
+178 RQLLCRLT

-201 LLAVTV
+201 LLAVTA
-207 LAQGREVIISRG
+207 LAQGREVVISRG

-247 NRTRLSDYERAITP
+247 NRTRLSDYEGAITAE
-261 DTALLLRCHPSN
+261 TALLLRCHPSN
-273 FRIVGFSEEVPAADL
+273 FRIVGFSEEVRVSEL
-288 ASLAHRHNLP
+288 VSLAHQYNLP

-305 GCLVDTERF
+305 GCLVNTEQF

-343 PQAGIILGRK
+343 PQAGVILGRR

-368 RVDKLTLAALEAT
+368 RMDKVTLAALEAT

-387 PERVVQDVPVLRT
+387 PEEALREIPVLRA
-400 LATPADDIKRRARR
+400 LAMSIDEVKRQAQQLRRR
-414 LKQRLQAIEGIT
+414 LRASLHEGVIA
-426 VHLREGESA
+426 VSLREGVSA

-442 GQQLPTT
+442 GQQLPTV
-449 LVCLRPSDGNAHQ
+449 LVCLHASGVSAQQ

-467 RWQEPAVFTRI
+467 RWQEPAVFARI
-478 EQEEVVIDPRTLL
+478 EENAVVIDPRTLL
-491 EGEMETLVQAVA
+491 PDEQHQVATAVR
-503 RAVTQCLGGE
+503 RAVMQCLKGGTNY
-513 ANHA
+513 A

>member
-1 MRRIGTIIRVH
+1 ME
-12 PLHSCSSVCHFPKN
+12 
-26 TDRGRKDSFTVYT
+26 RGRTGDSSAA
-39 PMGTQYTEDNQLG
+39 
-52 LRWLPAVSRVLQDER
+52 LRQLPAVSRVLQDRR
-67 VQEAIAA
+67 VQDAIAV
-74 HGREL
+74 HGRQL
-79 VVDCVRETLDRLR
+79 VVDCVREVLNRLR
-92 ERLKEGETVP
+92 EHLQKGSAVA
-102 TDLSSVVREALQA
+102 TDLPSIVSEVLQA

-120 TSTLRRVINATGVVL
+120 TPTLRRVINATGVVL

-141 AVLAEAA
+141 AVLAQAA
-148 RRAVVEVAQGHSML
+148 RRAVTEVAQGHSML

-178 RELLRRLT
+178 RDLLCRLT

-207 LAQGREVIISRG
+207 LAQGKEVIISRG

-225 GAFRMPDIIAQSGAR
+225 GAFRMPDIIAQSGAK

-247 NRTRLSDYERAITP
+247 NRTRLSDYEQAITS

-273 FRIVGFSEEVPAADL
+273 FRIVGFTEEVSAEEL
-288 ASLAHRHNLP
+288 VSLAHRYGLA

-305 GCLVDTERF
+305 GCLVDTAQF

-325 VQAGCDVVTCSGD
+325 VQAGCDIVTCSGD

-343 PQAGIILGRK
+343 PQAGIILGRRQV
-353 EIVQRIR
+353 VQRIR
-360 RHPLHRAL
+360 KHPLHRAL

-387 PERVVQDVPVLRT
+387 PDEAQREIPVLRT
-400 LATPADDIKRRARR
+400 LAMSVGEVRRRANRLRR
-414 LKQRLQAIEGIT
+414 RLQATLPSGT
-426 VHLREGESA
+426 VTVRLREGLSA

-442 GQQLPTT
+442 GQQLGTV
-449 LVCLRPSDGNAHQ
+449 LVCLRSPEIRAQQ
-462 LARAL
+462 LAHAL
-467 RWQEPAVFTRI
+467 RWQEPAVFVRI
-478 EQEEVVIDPRTLL
+478 EQEEVLIDPRTLL
-491 EGEMETLVQAVA
+491 DDELDALVRAIE
-503 RAVTQCLGGE
+503 RAVVRCTGGKP
-513 ANHA
+513 NHARCGQSGD